1 MKTIFITIY
10 DGAISKNILK
20 SNIFLLLKSKIKIVL
35 FVPAGKIEYYK
46 NNFSEANVF
55 IEAFPKATFPK
66 LEILLSQ
73 IFINSIYAK
82 NIKIRIN
89 YNYAN
94 GENGLVKKFLR
105 LFLWQ
110 LGKYKIW
117 RIFLRLLYSMIP
129 DHSYDVYFTK
139 YKPQAIYTPN
149 MISHEDMRII
159 KGARRYKVMVIGMM
173 KSWDNITSKAFVAMR
188 PDWFIAQNEIIKKE
202 MVKYLDFPENKIYVT
217 GWPQFDIY
225 TNKNIY
231 QGREV
236 FCKKLG
242 LDVNKKIIL
251 YCGAGL
257 MIAPYDIEVL
267 NMLIRSIEQ
276 KKIRYDVQ
284 ILFRLHPKYSS
295 AEESLDKNT
304 LVIVDRPGG
313 NNLGKLSYWEFEE
326 DDILHLAN
334 SLYHS
339 DVVIC
344 TASTMNIESAIFDKP
359 VVNPAFDGDHKLPP
373 SLSVSRRYK
382 YDHQLNINNTNGIKI
397 AYSDE
402 EFIQY
407 LNDYLD
413 DPKIDSDGRCK
424 IVEEQC
430 SKLDGL
436 AGQRIAEFII
446 KKIESIN

>member
-20 SNIFLLLKSKIKIVL
+20 SDIFSILKSKMNIVL
-35 FVPAGKIEYYK
+35 FVPAGKVEYYK
-46 NNFSEANVF
+46 SNFLSDNVWV
-55 IEAFPKATFPK
+55 EAFPKATFPK
-66 LEILLSQ
+66 LEIWMSQ
-73 IFINSIYAK
+73 IFINSIYAQ

-94 GENGLVKKFLR
+94 GENGLIKKFLR

-117 RIFLRLLYSMIP
+117 RNFLRLLYSAIP
-129 DHSYDVYFTK
+129 DHSYDAYFKK

-159 KGARRYKVMVIGMM
+159 KGAHRYDVMVIGMM

-225 TNKNIY
+225 IDKNIY
-231 QGREV
+231 QDRAL
-236 FCKKLG
+236 FCQKLG
-242 LDVNKKIIL
+242 LDFNKKIIL

-267 NMLIRSIEQ
+267 KMLIASIEQ
-276 KKIRYDVQ
+276 KKIKHNVQ

-295 AEESLDKNT
+295 AEEGLDKNT
-304 LVIVDRPGG
+304 LVTVDRPGG
-313 NNLGKLSYWEFEE
+313 NNSSKLSYWEFEE
-326 DDILHLAN
+326 DDIVHLAN

-339 DVVIC
+339 DVVVC

-359 VVNPAFDGDHKLPP
+359 VVNPAFDGERKL
-373 SLSVSRRYK
+373 STELSVSRRYK

-397 AYSDE
+397 AYSADD
-402 EFIQY
+402 FIKY
-407 LNDYLD
+407 LNEYFY
-413 DPKIDSDGRCK
+413 DPSIDHEGRNK
-424 IVEEQC
+424 IVAEQC
-430 SKLDGL
+430 YKLDGL
-436 AGQRIAEFII
+436 AGHRIAEFII
-446 KKIESIN
+446 EKIESIN